1 MVNTFMA
8 ELRRRNPTLFWFG
21 WAMLVLYA
29 VSGVLYFLDHRMI
42 MGVNAWIK
50 PMKFSLSIL
59 LYSWT
64 FAWMLEYLTIPRA
77 RQWITISATV
87 TMAVEITLICMQAFR
102 GTTSH
107 FNVHSAFDGAVF
119 GIMGFFIAVNSLTN
133 LYALLLFAR
142 GKTTLV
148 GSARI
153 AWQAGLVLLLL
164 GNISGGW
171 MVGTLAHTVGAPDG
185 GPGLPFLNWSTVA
198 GDIRSAHFATLHGL
212 QLLPLGN
219 YLMTRAQVTWSGPG
233 TWILILLYTGACL
246 YLHVLAWLGIPL
258 LPL

>member
-1 MVNTFMA
+1 MVNTFLA

-87 TMAVEITLICMQAFR
+87 TMAVEITLICMQAFP
-102 GTTSH
+102 
-107 FNVHSAFDGAVF
+107 VDG
-119 GIMGFFIAVNSLTN
+119 
-133 LYALLLFAR
+133 
-142 GKTTLV
+142 
-148 GSARI
+148 
-153 AWQAGLVLLLL
+153 W
-164 GNISGGW
+164 W
-171 MVGTLAHTVGAPDG
+171 APLRT
-185 GPGLPFLNWSTVA
+185 P
-198 GDIRSAHFATLHGL
+198 
-212 QLLPLGN
+212 
-219 YLMTRAQVTWSGPG
+219 
-233 TWILILLYTGACL
+233 
-246 YLHVLAWLGIPL
+246 
-258 LPL
+258 